1 MKLIERWPRKVSE
14 KALSRLNEVRKVV
27 LVLGRTNRI
36 SVWDLSTYEKQ
47 KKGIHENKPWE
58 KRQKKTFLNPLV
70 ADHPLGVKGSLSR
83 DKIYDYL

>member
-1 MKLIERWPRKVSE
+1 MKLIEHWPRKVSE
-14 KALSRLNEVRKVV
+14 KALSKLNEVRKIV

-36 SVWDLSTYEKQ
+36 SVWGLSTYEKQ
-47 KKGIHENKPWE
+47 KREIRGNKPWE
-58 KRQKKTFLNPLV
+58 KRRKKAFLNPLV